1 MKVATV
7 KSTLWTRKQS
17 FSLSNKG
24 ESFALGT
31 IVACILT
38 VATSL
43 FCLRIIRDR
52 FGVSLLMVL
61 MCICFY
67 CGCGGPITRV
77 SIPIKVQS
85 ELNVSQYSS
94 FVVLPFFDERPDGE
108 TKSAAKETE
117 EEIASLMR
125 RRLGQQKNLNIL
137 GTQETLRMLDGEP
150 LGLNLL
156 NDPSQIFQYG
166 ELFEVDA
173 VVLGSYKFY
182 TVSRSRRY
190 YGERYSR
197 TMQRYVTDYQDYLQK
212 NYIFSLR
219 VLIADAES
227 EEVVWDEKYERTAA
241 EAHTL
246 GSFLV
251 SQATPDEST
260 LKNLAKQAITEF
272 TRKIAPHYQTEERF
286 LVR

>member
-1 MKVATV
+1 MVV
-7 KSTLWTRKQS
+7 MW
-17 FSLSNKG
+17 
-24 ESFALGT
+24 
-31 IVACILT
+31 I
-38 VATSL
+38 
-43 FCLRIIRDR
+43 
-52 FGVSLLMVL
+52 GVS
-61 MCICFY
+61 CS
-67 CGCGGPITRV
+67 CGRSVTRV

-85 ELNVSQYSS
+85 EINVSQYSS
-94 FVVLPFFDERPDGE
+94 FVVLPFFDEQPEGI

-125 RRLGQQKNLNIL
+125 RRLGQHKNLHIL
-137 GTQETLRMLDGEP
+137 GTQETLRMLEGEP
-150 LGLNLL
+150 IDLNLL
-156 NDPSQIFQYG
+156 EDPSRLFDFG

-173 VVLGSYKFY
+173 VVVGSYKFY

-197 TMQRYVTDYQDYLQK
+197 SMQRYVTDYQDYLQK

-219 VLIADAES
+219 VVIADAES
-227 EEVVWDEKYERTAA
+227 EVVVWDEKYERTAV

-251 SQATPDEST
+251 SQATPDDST

-272 TRKIAPHYQTEERF
+272 TRQIAPHFETEERF

>member
-1 MKVATV
+1 M
-7 KSTLWTRKQS
+7 WTRKHIS
-17 FSLSNKG
+17 SLSEKFENFNL
-24 ESFALGT
+24 STFPTNVLI
-31 IVACILT
+31 IV
-38 VATSL
+38 VSL
-43 FCLRIIRDR
+43 FRLRSGGGKWGARLLIVVMWIS
-52 FGVSLLMVL
+52 VS
-61 MCICFY
+61 
-67 CGCGGPITRV
+67 CGCGRSVTRV

-85 ELNVSQYSS
+85 EINVSQYSS
-94 FVVLPFFDERPDGE
+94 FVVLPFFDEQPE
-108 TKSAAKETE
+108 EVTKSAAKETE

-125 RRLGQQKNLNIL
+125 RRLGQHKNLHIL

-150 LGLNLL
+150 IDLNLL
-156 NDPSQIFQYG
+156 EDPSQLFHFG

-173 VVLGSYKFY
+173 VVVGSYKFY

-197 TMQRYVTDYQDYLQK
+197 SMQRYVTDYQDYLQK

-219 VLIADAES
+219 VVIADAES

-251 SQATPDEST
+251 SQATPDDST

-272 TRKIAPHYQTEERF
+272 TRQIAPHYETEERF

>member
-1 MKVATV
+1 M
-7 KSTLWTRKQS
+7 LWTRKQTLN
-17 FSLSNKG
+17 LSKTNKRINMN
-24 ESFALGT
+24 ALTETVLT
-31 IVACILT
+31 IVD
-38 VATSL
+38 SL
-43 FCLRIIRDR
+43 FCPKLAVGNC
-52 FGVSLLMVL
+52 GVRLLAVAMWIGV
-61 MCICFY
+61 Y
-67 CGCGGPITRV
+67 CGCGSSVTRV

-85 ELNVSQYSS
+85 EIKLSQYSS
-94 FVVLPFFDERPDGE
+94 FVVLPFFDEQPEDG
-108 TKSAAKETE
+108 TKSVPNETE

-125 RRLGQQKNLNIL
+125 RRLGKHNNLHIL

-150 LGLNLL
+150 IDLKLL
-156 NDPSQIFQYG
+156 NNPNQIFQFG

-197 TMQRYVTDYQDYLQK
+197 SMQRYVTDYQDYLQK

-219 VLIADAES
+219 VIIADAES

-251 SQATPDEST
+251 SQATPDDST

-272 TRKIAPHYQTEERF
+272 TRQIAPHYQTEDRF

>member
-1 MKVATV
+1 
-7 KSTLWTRKQS
+7 
-17 FSLSNKG
+17 
-24 ESFALGT
+24 
-31 IVACILT
+31 
-38 VATSL
+38 
-43 FCLRIIRDR
+43 
-52 FGVSLLMVL
+52 
-61 MCICFY
+61 
-67 CGCGGPITRV
+67 
-77 SIPIKVQS
+77 
-85 ELNVSQYSS
+85 
-94 FVVLPFFDERPDGE
+94 
-108 TKSAAKETE
+108 
-117 EEIASLMR
+117 
-125 RRLGQQKNLNIL
+125 
-137 GTQETLRMLDGEP
+137 MLDGEP

-219 VLIADAES
+219 VVIADAES
-227 EEVVWDEKYERTAA
+227 EEVVWDEKYERAAA

>member
-7 KSTLWTRKQS
+7 KSTPWTRKQS
-17 FSLSNKG
+17 FALST
-24 ESFALGT
+24 FL
-31 IVACILT
+31 ACILT
-38 VATSL
+38 VATSI
-43 FCLRIIRDR
+43 FCLRITRDK
-52 FGVSLLMVL
+52 FGVNLLMVV

-67 CGCGGPITRV
+67 CGCGGPIARV

-108 TKSAAKETE
+108 TTSAAKETE

-219 VLIADAES
+219 VVIADAES
-227 EEVVWDEKYERTAA
+227 EEVVWDEKYERAAA

>member
-7 KSTLWTRKQS
+7 KSMLFTGKHI
-17 FSLSNKG
+17 FSLPEKSENVTVNT
-24 ESFALGT
+24 FP
-31 IVACILT
+31 VCVLT

-43 FCLRIIRDR
+43 FCLKLTGDKC
-52 FGVSLLMVL
+52 GVKLLMVV
-61 MCICFY
+61 MCITVS
-67 CGCGGPITRV
+67 CGCGGSVARV

-85 ELNVSQYSS
+85 EINVSQYSS
-94 FVVLPFFDERPDGE
+94 FVVLPFFDEQPDE
-108 TKSAAKETE
+108 ESKAAANETE

-125 RRLGQQKNLNIL
+125 RRLGQHNNLNIL

-150 LGLNLL
+150 LDLNLL
-156 NDPSQIFQYG
+156 NNHSQIFKYG

-246 GSFLV
+246 GSFIV

>member
-1 MKVATV
+1 MKIATV
-7 KSTLWTRKQS
+7 KSTPWTRKQS
-17 FSLSNKG
+17 ISQSKKG
-24 ESFALGT
+24 ESFALCAFP
-31 IVACILT
+31 ACILT
-38 VATSL
+38 VATPL
-43 FCLRIIRDR
+43 FCLRITKDR
-52 FGVSLLMVL
+52 FGVSLLMVV
-61 MCICFY
+61 MCICFF
-67 CGCGGPITRV
+67 CGCGGPITRI

-108 TKSAAKETE
+108 TKSAAKEAE

-150 LGLNLL
+150 LDLNLL
-156 NDPSQIFQYG
+156 NEPSQIFQYG

>member
-1 MKVATV
+1 MWACKQI
-7 KSTLWTRKQS
+7 STLLEKIE
-17 FSLSNKG
+17 SLNLS
-24 ESFALGT
+24 T
-31 IVACILT
+31 IPTNAFIIV
-38 VATSL
+38 VSL
-43 FCLRIIRDR
+43 FCRKSGGGKC
-52 FGVSLLMVL
+52 GVRLLMVV
-61 MCICFY
+61 MWIGVS
-67 CGCGGPITRV
+67 CGCGRSVTRV

-85 ELNVSQYSS
+85 EINVSQYSS
-94 FVVLPFFDERPDGE
+94 FVVLPFFDEQPE
-108 TKSAAKETE
+108 EVTKSAAKETE

-125 RRLGQQKNLNIL
+125 RRLGQHKNLHIL
-137 GTQETLRMLDGEP
+137 GSQETLRMLDGDP
-150 LGLNLL
+150 IDLNLL
-156 NDPSQIFQYG
+156 ENPSRLFDYG

-173 VVLGSYKFY
+173 VVVGSYKFY

-197 TMQRYVTDYQDYLQK
+197 SMQRYVTDYQDYLQK

-219 VLIADAES
+219 VVIADAES
-227 EEVVWDEKYERTAA
+227 EEVVWDEKYERTAV

-251 SQATPDEST
+251 SQATPDDST

-272 TRKIAPHYQTEERF
+272 TRQIAPHYETEERF

>member
-1 MKVATV
+1 MFPAH
-7 KSTLWTRKQS
+7 L
-17 FSLSNKG
+17 L
-24 ESFALGT
+24 T
-31 IVACILT
+31 IV
-38 VATSL
+38 VSL
-43 FCLRIIRDR
+43 FRIRLAGDTW
-52 FGVSLLMVL
+52 GVKPLIIVVW
-61 MCICFY
+61 IGVY
-67 CGCGGPITRV
+67 CGCGSSITRV

-85 ELNVSQYSS
+85 EIKLSQYSS
-94 FVVLPFFDERPDGE
+94 FVVLPFFDEQSEGDAD
-108 TKSAAKETE
+108 SSAKETE
-117 EEIASLMR
+117 EEIASIMR
-125 RRLGQQKNLNIL
+125 RRLGQHKNLHIL
-137 GTQETLRMLDGEP
+137 GTQETLRMSEGEP
-150 LGLNLL
+150 INLNLL
-156 NDPSQIFQYG
+156 NDPSQIYQFG

-219 VLIADAES
+219 VIIADAES
-227 EEVVWDEKYERTAA
+227 EEVVWDEKYERTAV

-272 TRKIAPHYQTEERF
+272 TRQIAPHYQTEERF